1 MILQLF
7 QIHATYIVAAPD
19 ESGKMNIVR
28 RGEDVNTNSRAVYI
42 RQNEFLDW
50 VKKRSSEFQNMSDQM
65 ISEIYQW
72 EKTLELDNKEIEYT
86 LKQITCIMQEYKL
99 HMNLQ

>member
-1 MILQLF
+1 
-7 QIHATYIVAAPD
+7 
-19 ESGKMNIVR
+19 MNIIKK
-28 RGEDVNTNSRAVYI
+28 GEDINTNSRAVYI

-65 ISEIYQW
+65 INEIYQW

-86 LKQITCIMQEYKL
+86 LQADTCIILEFKL
-99 HMNLQ
+99 HMNMQ